1 MPAALI
7 TYATVLEAVATA
19 VANIPEARAYT
30 RKVRPSPGYLAS
42 EDTLPICVVSKPR
55 TDTWEELLEEDFEKV
70 HLCYTCIVSLFREN
84 TYDLALL
91 RYQAEAR
98 EYIRQALYNP
108 ARFTQILGAEA
119 YDVRYNPN
127 PSGVELSA
135 LTSNI
140 SVSLQEFRICVT
152 QPKLRG

>member
-1 MPAALI
+1 MPAAI
-7 TYATVLEAVATA
+7 SYATVLEAVATA
-19 VANIPEARAYT
+19 VGNIPEARAYT
-30 RKVRPSPGYLAS
+30 RKVRPSPAYLAN

-55 TDTWEELLEEDFEKV
+55 TDMWEQLHEEDFETV
-70 HLCYTCIVSLFREN
+70 HLAYTCIVALFREN

-91 RYQAEAR
+91 RYQSEAR

-108 ARFTQILGAEA
+108 ARFSQILGTNA

-135 LTSNI
+135 LTNNI
-140 SVSLQEFRICVT
+140 SVSLQEFTIIVT